1 MLIDRNLKVESDR
14 KGVFIRPPL
23 PYPSLRFKG
32 RRPFWPKTDD
42 SVLVKDG
49 KDDSTSTQISL
60 LFSAETGQGLILEV
74 KVALN

>member
-1 MLIDRNLKVESDR
+1 MA
-14 KGVFIRPPL
+14 
-23 PYPSLRFKG
+23 SLWFKG
-32 RRPFWPKTDD
+32 RRPFWPKIDD

-49 KDDSTSTQISL
+49 KDDSTSIQISL

>member
-1 MLIDRNLKVESDR
+1 MDYGKKYEGRPV
-14 KGVFIRPPL
+14 IRLTRPGQN
-23 PYPSLRFKG
+23 SLRFKG